1 MQDSNPGAGHVEI
14 TSPHVFTPGAILIIA
29 AFGVLLAVP
38 VMASLV
44 AVTVIKLGILTVLIP
59 GFTIAVSAYF
69 LPLAL
74 GNPIVKKLV
83 RSVNPEVDE
92 AGFIVQ
98 MTLTPRI
105 RSGLRALIEDAD
117 DLGCLRFTASEL
129 VFEGDSVRLRI
140 PWQQIADVRSQNI
153 GWRGRY
159 VYGSRIMVTV
169 AGMSNFETVN
179 FSERTSLLLPTS
191 KRITRKLH
199 ERICA
204 GWDSARNLEK
214 SPVTS

>member
-1 MQDSNPGAGHVEI
+1 MQESNPSGGNVEI
-14 TSPHVFTPGAILIIA
+14 TSPHVFTPGAIFVIA
-29 AFGVLLAVP
+29 GFGVLLAMP
-38 VMASLV
+38 VMASLL

-59 GFTIAVSAYF
+59 TITIAVSAYF
-69 LPLAL
+69 LPLGL
-74 GNPIVKKLV
+74 RNPIVKKLV
-83 RSVNPEVDE
+83 RSVNPDVDK

-105 RSGLRALIEDAD
+105 HSGLRALIEDAD
-117 DLGCLRFTASEL
+117 DLGYLRFTESEL

-140 PWQQIADVRSQNI
+140 PWKQITDIRPQNI

-159 VYGSRIMVTV
+159 VYGSRLIITV
-169 AGMSNFETVN
+169 AGISNFEAVT

-191 KRITRKLH
+191 KRVTRKLN

-204 GWDSARNLEK
+204 GRDSVRSLET
-214 SPVTS
+214 SQVTS